1 MAMTPRRVLLLLCT
15 TGMCLAASCR
25 ADGEACDSED
35 QALLQHDSNPRFNI
49 LQVSQTTVRKA
60 KRCANEY
67 FTKLASAN
75 LSSDYRPWRY
85 RRMPASGRN
94 MVIGAG
100 MGTTGT
106 HSVVVALEELGLK
119 GYHFKDA
126 RASANEHAK
135 EHGLPDYVVPIVE
148 QLKQNTT
155 ACYGAIET
163 FDFSTL
169 PDNVEY
175 VSDTPFTELFLDIYT
190 QFPTAKVV
198 LTTRPSLDWAKSR
211 KKHANSPPPV
221 LRPCGLAG
229 VKDYAETDLAAMLDS
244 YNDLVRCVVPPGNL
258 LEVDL
263 FQNGTNL
270 TETLASF
277 LDNRLE
283 GRVEHSRAV
292 NVKRHFLPNCQ
303 LASRMLC
310 DSFIVPE
317 KCEGNILDYINK

>member
-1 MAMTPRRVLLLLCT
+1 MAMTPPRVLLLLCT
-15 TGMCLAASCR
+15 MRLCLAASCG
-25 ADGEACDSED
+25 ADGQACDAED
-35 QALLQHDSNPRFNI
+35 QALLQHESNPRFNI

-67 FTKLASAN
+67 STKLASAN
-75 LSSDYRPWRY
+75 ISSEYRPWRY
-85 RRMPASGRN
+85 RSSMPASSRN

-135 EHGLPDYVVPIVE
+135 EHELPDYVVPIVE

-155 ACYGAIET
+155 ACRSAIET

-169 PDNVEY
+169 PENVEY

-198 LTTRPSLDWAKSR
+198 LTTRHQNTACEQGKLDFAIALIRIRSL
-211 KKHANSPPPV
+211 
-221 LRPCGLAG
+221 G
-229 VKDYAETDLAAMLDS
+229 VVVDS
-244 YNDLVRCVVPPGNL
+244 HLPRTRIARRQCQQQQQWQ
-258 LEVDL
+258 
-263 FQNGTNL
+263 QN
-270 TETLASF
+270 
-277 LDNRLE
+277 R
-283 GRVEHSRAV
+283 
-292 NVKRHFLPNCQ
+292 
-303 LASRMLC
+303 
-310 DSFIVPE
+310 
-317 KCEGNILDYINK
+317 